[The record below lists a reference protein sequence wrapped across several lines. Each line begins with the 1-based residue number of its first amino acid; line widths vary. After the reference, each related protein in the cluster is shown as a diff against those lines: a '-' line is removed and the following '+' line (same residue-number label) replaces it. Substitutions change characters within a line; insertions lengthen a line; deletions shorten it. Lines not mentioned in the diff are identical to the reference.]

1 MHSRRESISP
11 CFPKLLTETT
21 VDSSLLPRKIGPMA
35 DLPSFHNLDRI
46 DCSLVRLLQA
56 GGRAS
61 FAELGKAVGL
71 SATSAAER
79 VRRLEHSGIIE
90 GYGARVCAAKLGY
103 PVSAFILAR
112 PKGTDARYI
121 KVAKVRPE
129 ILGCHRVTG
138 EFSFIMNAVVRDVG
152 PPRRTAQLP
161 RACGDAHR
169 HPDRPLDLVRE
180 RAPGPGALTR
190 GSAADAGGHAVGPRR
205 REIGRHGVDAVNGQV
220 AVFDLGIAGA
230 QRHDQ

>member
-1 MHSRRESISP
+1 
-11 CFPKLLTETT
+11 
-21 VDSSLLPRKIGPMA
+21 MA

-138 EFSFIMNAVVRDVG
+138 EFSFIMNAVVRDV
-152 PPRRTAQLP
+152 
-161 RACGDAHR
+161 AHLEELLNYLEPAAT
-169 HPDRPLDLVRE
+169 HIVTLIVLSTSFENVPQALE
-180 RAPGPGALTR
+180 R
-190 GSAADAGGHAVGPRR
+190 
-205 REIGRHGVDAVNGQV
+205 
-220 AVFDLGIAGA
+220 
-230 QRHDQ
+230 